1 MRSSDWSSDVCSSDL
16 VDAVWYRRAI
26 HPVGLD
32 DVPEEFRR
40 FAVQELRYLLEGLL
54 PETGGT
60 RWVNPI
66 GATERAER
74 KVRQLALA
82 PRYGLQIPAKIISS
96 DPRELQAFAKPHRP
110 EARCVGKEGV
120 SRCRSRGSPYR

>member
-1 MRSSDWSSDVCSSDL
+1 MIRRTPRSTRTYTLFPYTTLFRSS

-82 PRYGLQIPAKIISS
+82 PRYGLQIPATIISS
-96 DPRELQAFAKPHRP
+96 DPRERSEEHTSELQSLMRISYA
-110 EARCVGKEGV
+110 V
-120 SRCRSRGSPYR
+120 